1 MKPVCRRLLQK
12 NALTVPHLW
21 IWAAVSLCFPV
32 SQCRL
37 CTQCSVECFGALAAC
52 TSRPLCSVECWVFW
66 DLAACTS
73 RPLRSMR
80 TQLSAIFSPL
90 TQSGWRRLL
99 ECLWMKKQ
107 MPPWSILFANIL
119 NAHLPKI
126 LTPPSTLGK
135 RTKKI
140 KYDIPIFK
148 RALSLFVDKNPK
160 RKREKQGAKNMYRGL
175 TVYRCIMYSGPC
187 GRRAS
192 LLLCLLNFWK
202 KEPRISNMIFQIII
216 QTSSVSLCWQKSKWK
231 GEKYNV

>member
-1 MKPVCRRLLQK
+1 MRPVCRRLLRK

-21 IWAAVSLCFPV
+21 IWAAVSLCFSV

-37 CTQCSVECFGALAAC
+37 CTQCSVECFGA
-52 TSRPLCSVECWVFW
+52 
-66 DLAACTS
+66 LAACTS

-148 RALSLFVDKNPK
+148 RALSLFVDKNK
-160 RKREKQGAKNMYRGL
+160 KQNEKNRVLRICTEAWQ
-175 TVYRCIMYSGPC
+175 CID
-187 GRRAS
+187 
-192 LLLCLLNFWK
+192 
-202 KEPRISNMIFQIII
+202 
-216 QTSSVSLCWQKSKWK
+216 V
-231 GEKYNV
+231 

>member
-1 MKPVCRRLLQK
+1 
-12 NALTVPHLW
+12 
-21 IWAAVSLCFPV
+21 
-32 SQCRL
+32 
-37 CTQCSVECFGALAAC
+37 
-52 TSRPLCSVECWVFW
+52 
-66 DLAACTS
+66 
-73 RPLRSMR
+73 
-80 TQLSAIFSPL
+80 
-90 TQSGWRRLL
+90 
-99 ECLWMKKQ
+99 

-192 LLLCLLNFWK
+192 LLLPASCLLQLHNNNVVCGQTWRRRDRRLIGKGRPIPNSPLLLLRLLNGFGNLRCWV
-202 KEPRISNMIFQIII
+202 EPIWDS
-216 QTSSVSLCWQKSKWK
+216 
-231 GEKYNV
+231 